1 MNVALPNGL
10 VVENVP
16 DDITKAELKRRVILS
31 GIATEEDFSGAGEDS
46 FATRRKELEAERDRL
61 LLEAEKES
69 TTALGRGF
77 SRGIDVAGRGFGSAL
92 EGAGKVIGA
101 EGLEAYGAEMIA
113 ENEAQLAEQ
122 EAMATRLKDVE
133 GVNTTVDFALEALG
147 ETAPQTGLSL
157 AAGAAAGAAAG
168 SVVPGIGT
176 IVGGLAGAALSQI
189 PFFYGNNRE
198 AQKEAIQ
205 QGLRV
210 EMSESAALLNSL
222 PQAAL
227 DAFAERLMVGRLL
240 PTQKAIRA
248 GGLFTRVTKGAGSG
262 VAVEV
267 PTELG
272 QSLIER
278 AQAGLEIDSE
288 EAIDGYIE
296 TAVVAGLVGG
306 TLGGGAAGISSRTD
320 VEPEPT
326 PPPTQIED
334 QGELLE
340 ADAEAEALTDEQ
352 LAALP
357 ASARPAQEE
366 TGAEDLSA
374 SLETM
379 IGTLLAEGKSREE
392 AETLAVSDLADQRK
406 TSVENILDQVAL
418 EVKGSVEAIDVPQL
432 LDSGKPEEEYT
443 DAEIEAVRGYLYG
456 TDTSV
461 ALTDDLFSMPA
472 VKEIGFDRSRE
483 EADPELVRAADKKQA
498 AEQAKLREEIK
509 NKPIEAARKQ
519 AERDAQLEE
528 LAAVDAAAQEVAATQ
543 NQESQQVLD
552 DQQKLESARETAAET
567 RRRSMPVAFEPETS
581 QEAIRKGKPLEVTP
595 EGVARTD
602 DEAQGLTAFGRAI
615 DDRLAEGVDKARQQE
630 ILARRKAVLDRN
642 EGIRSAKE
650 RREAE
655 EFSKQEGDL
664 FPAARMAEERAPL
677 TAEEIAALPASARPA
692 VAEEVVAPEKPKKVT
707 KKFLN
712 ALGIAEQ
719 AGIRKRLEGKEVN
732 DAALRTQLTGYA
744 NLKSTSNQTKTA
756 INSFLSAPAESGI
769 YTQMPNTGGQ
779 LAFDLPRAKPR
790 PAAKPKKAAVAKP
803 TAKPKKAVVKPAP
816 PTTPTDAA
824 VEVAP
829 EVAPEVTPE
838 VTPVATPAVNI
849 TKNPTVASQQAV
861 DAEGVVK
868 GFAVLS
874 PDKKQPTTFYTSRK
888 AAERNSKN
896 KKDSQ
901 VVETATLNLAED
913 QTTFVRTG
921 LARATPVTKEA
932 APTTKKSSVSSGER
946 VSKNAAKKP
955 AAKKPVAKAAAK
967 PAVKPAAKTGVD
979 KAAVDE
985 AATRKKAFDAAVDRV
1000 YQDKVRNAGGE
1011 ANLEAAE
1018 LKTLRKAAL
1027 RDVRDRGSLFNT
1039 QTQFDPDLD
1048 APLDN
1053 NVVKNIKEGNLKG
1066 ALTALAYAADNPRVA
1081 KIASQLTKFVGDTR
1095 VVIVP
1100 AKPTDALGKR
1110 YRAALDEEP
1119 NTKGAFIYSDADPAI
1134 DNVILLDE
1142 NTGVTAHNLLHEM
1155 SHAATIQE
1163 LQNPSSPVTKQ
1174 LVNLYNEVKGS
1185 LSGYYGT
1192 QSVEEFVAEVF
1203 GNYKFRQELA
1213 SIPIDKGTTTGL
1225 ARVLDVVKK
1234 FLRRVFGL
1242 PNDAAGTADKL
1253 IESIL
1258 APYAGVRGSGTLY
1271 NASTMGK
1278 AKEFFADVFESFK
1291 PFGEDGKASVKSA
1304 MLSPVPDKAKL
1315 FGLGLL
1321 DLNALTDMS
1330 KERIPGVERLLDLVR
1345 LQSGTLNELT
1355 QKAKILSDELT
1366 KWAKGDLTRAELFS
1380 KTTTRSTF
1388 LRVDPSLTEA
1398 EARKRYIDPQVVEA
1412 IYQTKLRSRGGA
1424 ANTTPE
1430 QDTSLRAAA
1439 LQEATNAGKTD
1450 LEKLA
1455 AWKELRKDYTAL
1467 GADGQRLYK
1476 TWRNAYRSMYDKI
1489 LGVLDAR
1496 LKEDI
1501 PDGAARKKVVNEL
1514 YAKLADNG
1522 VVDPYFPLLR
1532 TGKFWLEYNAI
1543 DPDTGNVEYYVEA
1556 FATRAE
1562 RRDATKEVRSHW
1574 MEPKGKHK
1582 ATIEA
1587 QITAAMKSPNIK
1599 TRAEAVDSISGVNA
1613 FSNIKKANYK
1623 NAPSTSF
1630 VNNTLN
1636 VLQANNV
1643 GEEVQEQVMRLFLDS
1658 LPERSFANSF
1668 RHRKDTRGFIADVTP
1683 IQRQIP
1689 TFDVIKGLQSRAL
1702 NVSHQLAQLQ
1712 YGGDIRA
1719 YASKLEEDLAA
1730 INKDSSIPREERDLT
1745 MLLGEELGQ
1754 RASWAASPN
1763 VEEWAKFFTSVG
1775 FNATLGFNLSSALV
1789 NLSQL
1794 PMVAVPYL
1802 GGKYGDTFADG
1813 ISKASKAMG
1822 NATRLIMNSG
1832 LERTVETY
1840 GPELDKDVTKKRG
1853 ALPSLD
1859 NYDYNDPNLPSH
1871 IAMYKTLVV
1880 QAKSL
1885 GQLNKSMIQ
1894 AVLDLDNIDA
1904 PMAKINAVSGF
1915 VFHHTEQFNRQVTMA
1930 MAYDL
1935 GIQKKLKDKNLGP
1948 NDWNRLDQ
1956 SDLDAVAFEAIN
1968 DTELTN
1974 GGIAASAAPRWAQH
1988 GVGKIVFLFKRYAS
2002 SMYYLLSKLTRDS
2015 IVSKDPAMKA
2025 MARRQLA
2032 GVFGGAGLVSGLQGL
2047 PLFGT
2052 LAFVH
2057 NLFQEDDEEDF
2068 ETGVRKYFGEGM
2080 YGGLGNFVLGV
2091 DVAGRMGL
2099 SNLVFRD
2106 RLIEKDQSILWTL
2119 GEMFGGPVIGYGLQ
2133 VERGI
2138 DLIADDELARGIEA
2152 MSPAAVRNLIKAVR
2166 FSSEGAKNL
2175 RGDSIV
2181 EDIHGGHLF
2190 AQAVGFAPAAY
2201 TQQLQKNSAET
2212 KVSRSVSEE
2221 KTKLLR
2227 RYYKFLRDGDSLGMQ
2242 EIQEDMVDFNTRHP
2256 EVGITPKTIKKSM
2269 AMHIKTTAETVN
2281 GIRVAPRRLALA
2293 QESMGEWDDT
2303 LTVWQAMGL

>member
-1 MNVALPNGL
+1 MASFEVTGPDGSIYDIEAPEGTPDAVVLNFVRQQLALESGG
-10 VVENVP
+10 
-16 DDITKAELKRRVILS
+16 AE
-31 GIATEEDFSGAGEDS
+31 EDS

-168 SVVPGIGT
+168 SVVPGIGN
-176 IVGGLAGAALSQI
+176 IVGGLAGAALSQL

-198 AQKEAIQ
+198 AQKEAIE

-210 EMSESAALLNSL
+210 EMSESAALLNAL
-222 PQAAL
+222 PQVAL
-227 DAFAERLMVGRLL
+227 DAFAERLMVGKLL
-240 PTQKAIRA
+240 PTQKAIRS
-248 GGLFTRVTKGAGSG
+248 GGLLTRLAKGAGSG

-278 AQAGLEIDSE
+278 AQAGLELDSE

-296 TAVVAGLVGG
+296 TAVVAGLIGG

-326 PPPTQIED
+326 PPPTQIEE

-357 ASARPAQEE
+357 ASARPAQEG
-366 TGAEDLSA
+366 TGAKDLSA

-392 AETLAVSDLADQRK
+392 AETLAVADLADQRK
-406 TSVENILDQVAL
+406 ISVENILDQVAL

-456 TDTSV
+456 TDTGV

-483 EADPELVRAADKKQA
+483 EVDPEFADLFVGAADEKQA
-498 AEQAKLREEIK
+498 AGQAKLREEIK

-567 RRRSMPVAFEPETS
+567 RRRSMPVAFKSETS

-630 ILARRKAVLDRN
+630 ILAERKVGLDRK

-677 TAEEIAALPASARPA
+677 TAGQIAALPASARPA
-692 VAEEVVAPEKPKKVT
+692 VAEGEVAPEKPKKVT

-756 INSFLSAPAESGI
+756 INNFLSAPAESSI
-769 YTQMPNTGGQ
+769 YTQIPNTGGQ

-790 PAAKPKKAAVAKP
+790 PAAKPKEAAVAKP
-803 TAKPKKAVVKPAP
+803 TAKPKKAVVKPAA

-824 VEVAP
+824 VEVTP
-829 EVAPEVTPE
+829 EVAPAV
-838 VTPVATPAVNI
+838 TPAVNI
-849 TKNPTVASQQAV
+849 TKNPTIASQQAV
-861 DAEGVVK
+861 NAEGVVK

-901 VVETATLNLAED
+901 VVETATLNLAGD

-955 AAKKPVAKAAAK
+955 AAKKPAAKAAAK
-967 PAVKPAAKTGVD
+967 PAVKPAAKTDVD

-1011 ANLEAAE
+1011 ANLEVAE
-1018 LKTLRKAAL
+1018 LTTLRKAAL
-1027 RDVRDRGSLFNT
+1027 RDVRARGSLFNT

-1163 LQNPSSPVTKQ
+1163 LRNPSSPVTKQ
-1174 LVNLYNEVKGS
+1174 LTNLYNEVKGA

-1225 ARVLDVVKK
+1225 ARVLDIMKT
-1234 FLRRVFGL
+1234 FLRRVFGI
-1242 PNDAAGTADKL
+1242 PSDAAGTADKL

-1330 KERIPGVERLLDLVR
+1330 KERIPGVDRLLELVR

-1366 KWAKGDLTRAELFS
+1366 IWAKGDLKRAELFS

-1424 ANTTPE
+1424 ANTTSE

-1489 LGVLDAR
+1489 LDVLDAR
-1496 LKEDI
+1496 LTEDI

-1582 ATIEA
+1582 VTIEA

-1719 YASKLEEDLAA
+1719 YASKLEKDLAL

-1745 MLLGEELGQ
+1745 MLLGEELAQ

-1763 VEEWAKFFTSVG
+1763 VEEWAKFFTSIG
-1775 FNATLGFNLSSALV
+1775 FNATLGFNISSALV

-1802 GGKYGDTFADG
+1802 GGKYGDTFTDG

-1822 NATRLIMNSG
+1822 NATRLILNSG

-1840 GPELDKDVTKKRG
+1840 GPELGKDVTKKKG
-1853 ALPSLD
+1853 ALWGLD

-1880 QAKSL
+1880 QAKNL

-1935 GIQKKLKDKNLGP
+1935 GMQKKLKDKNLGP

-1956 SDLDAVAFEAIN
+1956 SDLDAIAFEAIN

-1988 GVGKIVFLFKRYAS
+1988 GVGKVVFLFKRYAS

-2106 RLIEKDQSILWTL
+2106 RLIEKDQSILWTV

-2133 VERGI
+2133 VERGLN
-2138 DLIADDELARGIEA
+2138 LIADDELARGIEA
-2152 MSPAAVRNLIKAVR
+2152 MSPAALRNVIKAVR
-2166 FSSEGAKNL
+2166 FSSDGAKNL

-2242 EIQEDMVDFNTRHP
+2242 EIQGDMINFNARHP